1 MQSRHKVALLIV
13 LQPVTSIAPTV
24 AVSLFTDEA
33 IDATCTVSHDLTGP
47 TVEVTL
53 TIALPDRVTPF
64 TTALVLLRVTSTH
77 GFTATG
83 KGETATNKFRV
94 PESAAWSVGV
104 SGAYTAAT
112 VRQVIRPV
120 AVAAAVFL
128 AAVVRGSE
136 AVRPLNKRPRVGR
149 PV

>member
-1 MQSRHKVALLIV
+1 M
-13 LQPVTSIAPTV
+13 
-24 AVSLFTDEA
+24 
-33 IDATCTVSHDLTGP
+33 
-47 TVEVTL
+47 
-53 TIALPDRVTPF
+53 
-64 TTALVLLRVTSTH
+64 TSTH

-83 KGETATNKFRV
+83 NGYEWKAETATSKFRV

-104 SGAYTAAT
+104 SGAYAAAT

-136 AVRPLNKRPRVGR
+136 AVSSLHKRPRVGR
-149 PV
+149 PVELSLCAL